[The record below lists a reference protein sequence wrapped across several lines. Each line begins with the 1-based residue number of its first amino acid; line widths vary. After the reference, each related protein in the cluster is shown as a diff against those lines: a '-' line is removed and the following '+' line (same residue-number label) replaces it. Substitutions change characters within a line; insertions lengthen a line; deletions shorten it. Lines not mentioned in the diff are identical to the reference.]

1 MTDIYDT
8 YACERQ
14 IVQYILD
21 SKAAGEMDV
30 AFRPAIYKTKYS
42 AGYGML
48 YISADSRNWPN
59 TTIAKYYGV
68 DSVSAIYD

>member
-1 MTDIYDT
+1 
-8 YACERQ
+8 
-14 IVQYILD
+14 
-21 SKAAGEMDV
+21 
-30 AFRPAIYKTKYS
+30 
-42 AGYGML
+42 ML